1 MSGDDARETGE
12 DARAIAL
19 EITRASERASSD
31 VSRHFV
37 VEDEVEDEDDV
48 RLSSGRSE
56 SWTPS
61 SGSAMERLR
70 ALEDELREM
79 LGERVVEEAMR
90 GLKVDGEEDE
100 ASAAT
105 AEAPEPRAET
115 PRPREKLDLA
125 PTPMAKEG
133 PEGKSASRRGASASA
148 TANARDDEPWDPY
161 AAFIGIRRQKEP
173 ERPREVEPHVS
184 LAAAA
189 SKVMIPLDKSL
200 THGETLRLV
209 ADLEKKVKPA
219 SAADSLSPNL
229 HLVSEPEVIVED
241 VKDETV
247 ERNFTQ
253 QYTREDA
260 ATILELA
267 GDAPT
272 GLWMDT
278 AQHSN
283 LRSRAPL
290 ILSTA
295 THKGKEIVDD
305 ACDLDEKSVTSGR
318 TSGTHARDKGSGR
331 APKIA
336 GVETVAEFRQLMAS
350 IFEEGED
357 DHGGFSH

>member
-61 SGSAMERLR
+61 SGSATERLR

-173 ERPREVEPHVS
+173 ERPRRSNH
-184 LAAAA
+184 
-189 SKVMIPLDKSL
+189 MF
-200 THGETLRLV
+200 RLQRR
-209 ADLEKKVKPA
+209 
-219 SAADSLSPNL
+219 
-229 HLVSEPEVIVED
+229 H
-241 VKDETV
+241 
-247 ERNFTQ
+247 R
-253 QYTREDA
+253 R
-260 ATILELA
+260 
-267 GDAPT
+267 
-272 GLWMDT
+272 
-278 AQHSN
+278 
-283 LRSRAPL
+283 
-290 ILSTA
+290 
-295 THKGKEIVDD
+295 
-305 ACDLDEKSVTSGR
+305 
-318 TSGTHARDKGSGR
+318 
-331 APKIA
+331 
-336 GVETVAEFRQLMAS
+336 
-350 IFEEGED
+350 
-357 DHGGFSH
+357 

>member
-61 SGSAMERLR
+61 SGSATERLR

-219 SAADSLSPNL
+219 SAADSLYPNL

-260 ATILELA
+260 ATILELCLLYTSPSPR
-267 GDAPT
+267 DVEE
-272 GLWMDT
+272 
-278 AQHSN
+278 
-283 LRSRAPL
+283 SRMPSSA
-290 ILSTA
+290 
-295 THKGKEIVDD
+295 
-305 ACDLDEKSVTSGR
+305 
-318 TSGTHARDKGSGR
+318 
-331 APKIA
+331 
-336 GVETVAEFRQLMAS
+336 
-350 IFEEGED
+350 
-357 DHGGFSH
+357 